1 MKSMEENLQGQE
13 RGITEG
19 QHEKYLWNAIVLQG
33 KSQSGSGKLN
43 QK

>member
-1 MKSMEENLQGQE
+1 MKSMEENLQGWE

-19 QHEKYLWNAIVLQG
+19 QHEKYLWHVIVLHE
-33 KSQSGSGKLN
+33 KSQSGLGKLN